1 MVRNYLDKY
10 CELLNKDIYEEY
22 TPYGLLVDFRFY
34 LPKLKSEILTNC
46 LEFEIDKKI
55 EYLNLV
61 SNEVSNLIIEDWKNI
76 SVVNKWLT
84 MFETTFDNII
94 NSNLNKEAINVY
106 LDADYAQ
113 FEEEDDDIVKR
124 RQIFDFQLD
133 FFNVFKNYFIAD
145 VVNFCNSTK
154 ADFTKKKDVKTTIN
168 KPFKDEYLIAFTKA
182 ITDERQIKETCF
194 DLVYQGIIHYVPYL
208 ENEVM
213 ENLLLLNTDKK
224 DDYLN
229 FAIDTLKKTEF
240 SDCDENTI
248 DKWLKKYNSPI
259 SEFPHF
265 KNEELK
271 HWLNRYYNGYAD
283 DPKDYDFILDI
294 QIDFYCYAAGLEA
307 QKMISFLESKKST
320 AINNTSIQTETAEKI
335 KWIGKPSQLG
345 FIIGKLAELGYI
357 DAPQRINGETNF
369 TQFAKQ
375 VKNTFDVETTESTL
389 SKYLNL
395 ESEKG
400 SETVRK
406 FDENGFDIPHIKAIS

>member
-1 MVRNYLDKY
+1 MVRYYLDKY
-10 CELLNKDIYEEY
+10 CELLNKDIYEEH

-61 SNEVSNLIIEDWKNI
+61 SNEVSNLIVEDWKNI
-76 SVVNKWLT
+76 SVVNKWLK

-106 LDADYAQ
+106 LDMDYAQ
-113 FEEEDDDIVKR
+113 FEEEDDDIIKR

-145 VVNFCNSTK
+145 IVNFCNSTK
-154 ADFTKKKDVKTTIN
+154 SDFLKKKEVKTTIN
-168 KPFKDEYLIAFTKA
+168 KPFKDDYLIEFCKV
-182 ITDERQIKETCF
+182 ISDDRQIKETCF
-194 DLVYQGIIHYVPYL
+194 DLVYENIIHYIPYL

-229 FAIDTLKKTEF
+229 FVIDKIKKTPF

-248 DKWLKKYNSPI
+248 SKWLEKYNSPI

-307 QKMISFLESKKST
+307 QKMITFLESKKSN
-320 AINNTSIQTETAEKI
+320 AVNNIQLQAETTEKI

-357 DAPQRINGETNF
+357 DAPKRPNGETNF

-375 VKNTFDVETTESTL
+375 VRNTFDVETKESTL

-395 ESEKG
+395 ESEKAQ
-400 SETVRK
+400 ETDRK
-406 FDENGFDIPHIKAIS
+406 FNENGFDIPHIKTIS